1 MNIKNIEQSKTAF
14 QALDPNTILNLVEKS
29 LGIRCTNLCRPMA
42 SYINRVY
49 ELESEDGAGLVV
61 KFYRPGRWSQLALQ
75 DEHDFILD
83 LAEKEIP
90 VIAPLFMRDGST
102 LGNHENISFTVFPK
116 KGGRI
121 FDEYTDEQRMEL
133 GRLLARVHAT
143 GKGRIPHD
151 RITMAPDK
159 STRSQLDYIL
169 NKDIIPSHLIQPYR
183 EIAESVID
191 EINPLFQNIS
201 MTLIHGDCHFANLI
215 YRPGESF
222 FIIDFDDMSVGPA
235 VQDFWML
242 LPEHREDS
250 AYEIETFLE
259 GYETFY
265 RFDRRELLLIEPL
278 RAMRFIHYSAW
289 CAHQFIEDGF
299 SHVAPN
305 FGTPDYWNQEINDLK
320 DQLTRIRNAGS
331 FEGNY

>member
-1 MNIKNIEQSKTAF
+1 MNIQENKPAETAF
-14 QALDPNTILNLVEKS
+14 QRLDPNTILTLVEDG

-49 ELESEDGAGLVV
+49 ELESEEGRGLVV
-61 KFYRPGRWSQLALQ
+61 KFYRPDRWSKQALQ

-83 LAEKEIP
+83 LAENEIP
-90 VIAPLFMRDGST
+90 VIAPLFLRDGST
-102 LGNHENISFTVFPK
+102 LGTHENISFTVFPK

-121 FDEYTDEQRMEL
+121 YDEYSDEQRMEL

-151 RITMAPDK
+151 RITMSPDK
-159 STRSQLDYIL
+159 STRTQLEFIL
-169 NKDIIPSHLIQPYR
+169 ESKLITSHLKARYKDIAETIIK
-183 EIAESVID
+183 EIT
-191 EINPLFQNIS
+191 PLFNNIT

-222 FIIDFDDMSVGPA
+222 YIIDFDDMATGPA

-242 LPEHREDS
+242 LPEHREES

-259 GYETFY
+259 GYETFLP
-265 RFDRRELLLIEPL
+265 FDRRELNLIEPL
-278 RAMRFIHYSAW
+278 RAMRFIHYTAW
-289 CAHQFIEDGF
+289 CAHQVIEDGF
-299 SHVAPN
+299 SHVAPD
-305 FGTPDYWNQEINDLK
+305 FGSFDYWNREINDLN
-320 DQLTRIRNAGS
+320 DQLLRIRSDERYGD
-331 FEGNY
+331 F